1 MRAAV
6 QIRTTQF
13 LEDNSSNRYLRV
25 YLGSGFSRSV
35 LAYRTQIYLRGYAM
49 TDLAALKAS
58 NERRWANAK
67 LTPSRAPEFKAPA
80 RKAVANKARYQSIE
94 ARTGVSW
101 LFIAVS
107 HYREASQN
115 FKRSL
120 AQGDPW
126 NKVSVHV
133 PAGRGPFASFEDAAV
148 DALVNC
154 APHAARN
161 TDWSIGGMLTLLE
174 RYNGLA
180 YANAN
185 RPSPYIWSGTDQYE
199 IGKVVVDHGPIE
211 EIVDKQ
217 LGCAGLIIAMMGLDA
232 SITFNGAP
240 SQAAARGEILD
251 AKWLQTSL
259 NTLGATPPLVVDG
272 IFGAATRTALRA
284 FQKSKDGLTANG
296 VANANTVAAIKK
308 AVTAA
313 G

>member
-1 MRAAV
+1 MV
-6 QIRTTQF
+6 
-13 LEDNSSNRYLRV
+13 
-25 YLGSGFSRSV
+25 
-35 LAYRTQIYLRGYAM
+35 
-49 TDLAALKAS
+49 DLAALKAV
-58 NERRWANAK
+58 NEQRWANAK
-67 LTPSRAPEFKAPA
+67 LTQERAAEFTKPA
-80 RKAVANKARYQSIE
+80 QKAVDNKARYQAIE

-101 LFIAVS
+101 VFIAVS
-107 HYREASQN
+107 HYRESTQN
-115 FKRSL
+115 FSRSL

-154 APHAARN
+154 APHAATN

-174 RYNGLA
+174 RYNGLS
-180 YANAN
+180 YALAN
-185 RPSPYIWSGTDQYE
+185 RPSPYIWSGTNQYK

-217 LGCAGLIIAMMGLDA
+217 LGCAGLIIKMMSLDN
-232 SITFNGAP
+232 ITFGSSP
-240 SQAAARGEILD
+240 EPLD

-259 NTLGATPPLVVDG
+259 NRLGATPPLVVDG

-296 VANANTVAAIKK
+296 VANADTVTAIKK
-308 AVTAA
+308 AIAA
-313 G
+313 L